1 MPMIGGEAAELAA
14 LESPPVA
21 GDARDPYELGWVVD
35 WMYGDAVLPPTPLPR
50 EAEPAAPWHRPIEV
64 QVLEVGAGTRR
75 SRHRRRHRARQ
86 LALL

>member
-1 MPMIGGEAAELAA
+1 MIGGEAAELAA

-50 EAEPAAPWHRPIEV
+50 EAEPAAPWHRPIDA
-64 QVLEVGAGTRR
+64 QGPDARAGSRR
-75 SRHRRRHRARQ
+75 NRHPRRRRARQ